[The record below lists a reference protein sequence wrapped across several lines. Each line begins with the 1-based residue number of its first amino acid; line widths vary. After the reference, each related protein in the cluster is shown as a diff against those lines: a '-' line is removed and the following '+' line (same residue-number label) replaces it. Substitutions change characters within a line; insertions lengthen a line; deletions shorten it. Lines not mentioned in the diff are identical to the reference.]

1 MTATDSRGDLSL
13 LHARRES
20 TETQGDSAIEGVEIV
35 DETLQQHDWKL
46 GCVIAV
52 AGTEPLVRR
61 VDVPRSVGKIVTK
74 DRMKTVLRDRD
85 MEEIPKNG

>member
-1 MTATDSRGDLSL
+1 MNAADSRGNLSFL
-13 LHARRES
+13 RARRES
-20 TETQGDSAIEGVEIV
+20 TGTHGDSAIEGVEIV
-35 DETLQQHDWKL
+35 DETLQRHDWKL

-61 VDVPRSVGKIVTK
+61 VDVPRLDGKIVMK
-74 DRMKTVLRDRD
+74 SRMETVLCERD